1 MSKSLVSNSG
11 SGTVADKDISSLELE
26 LENLKLSKATL
37 MREKEAK
44 LQEIKTNVDTVLHS
58 MVRFSKNIWM
68 NEDLSE
74 LDSE

>member
-1 MSKSLVSNSG
+1 MNTSKSLVSNSG

-44 LQEIKTNVDTVLHS
+44 LQEIKTNVDTVQ
-58 MVRFSKNIWM
+58 
-68 NEDLSE
+68 
-74 LDSE
+74 

>member
-44 LQEIKTNVDTVLHS
+44 LQEIKTNVDTVQ
-58 MVRFSKNIWM
+58 
-68 NEDLSE
+68 
-74 LDSE
+74 